1 MNKTLILF
9 LFSCVSIG
17 FNGAFSAITQATI
30 DQTSR
35 FRITNQCDKTLW
47 IQQDYKNKTND
58 PIVVEIPK
66 GAAYDYDIPDAG
78 LASTRFWPKSD
89 CNSHGYNCIVGEST
103 GVPDAERQGFQ
114 SGPYAPDINSKFEA
128 TWGCLKAIF
137 DNNPALCA
145 VNPSNTAQHLNADTW
160 WNGSA
165 VDGYTFPY
173 AINVK
178 NHNSTCMDLNTGAIL
193 ANPGVN
199 CGQLSIA
206 ACPTDTNLSTEGLY
220 NQINGVDV
228 THVNLQWIDP
238 RSSTP
243 TGCFSPCSKLTT
255 AQGSD
260 NGQTGGGWHTILGG
274 IVPQSPQAQMY
285 CCPTPPVSSGACSA
299 GAAARSSYSASV
311 HTVQQCDA
319 YTYAYDDAKGLA
331 RCGSQSRFE
340 VVFCPKTGSTPNVP
354 PPIPTQSVMMRLI
367 IPVHINVLVD
377 GVVVGN
383 NQSVGI
389 ANNSILSMAGGTNS
403 SCSLAVSAASQVSKL
418 TGSLCAQLT
427 IDNNAKTITVASSP
441 NTPPAPTNANQVQFD
456 MNTAVGI
463 TAYINDALIVNATP
477 MAMSA
482 LPKRSVLKA
491 SQGTKQ
497 GSCSLVINSDS
508 IDKGAGDL
516 CLRLNIVKDG
526 GGKLHVYLPADIPNM
541 GTVSPPP
548 VKPKYIVF
556 GMAPNV
562 YAYFK
567 SNLVTNGSE
576 ILLSSLAQDKQIN
589 LTAYQSQ
596 NSASC
601 IIGKT
606 GDTLSIV
613 PNTGLLCD
621 SGLVLMTESDGDY
634 FIGLPNPLPVRS
646 GSKAFGLGIAQGMS
660 VTINKQVIAWNSVN
674 KSVSLSEGITNIY
687 IKGNNKTVR
696 NCPVTRYG
704 SRLTWQ
710 KTAAC
715 TGLVYNGGI
724 IYFPAF

>member
-1 MNKTLILF
+1 MTVH
-9 LFSCVSIG
+9 S
-17 FNGAFSAITQATI
+17 AFSAVAQPAT

-35 FRITNQCDKTLW
+35 LRITNECDKTLW

-66 GAAYDYDIPDAG
+66 GLAYDYVIPDAG

-89 CNSHGYNCIVGEST
+89 CNAHGYNCLVGEST
-103 GVPDAERQGFQ
+103 GVPEAERQGFQ

-128 TWGCLKAIF
+128 TWGCSKTIF
-137 DNNPALCA
+137 DSNPALCA
-145 VNPSNTAQHLNADTW
+145 VNPSDPSQYLNAETW

-173 AINVK
+173 SIIVK
-178 NHNSTCMDLNTGAIL
+178 NHNATCMDLNKGTVL
-193 ANPGVN
+193 ASPGVN
-199 CGQLSIA
+199 CSKLSLA
-206 ACPTDTNLSTEGLY
+206 SCPSDANLSTEGLY

-228 THVNLQWIDP
+228 THVNLQWIDS
-238 RSSTP
+238 RSSMP

-260 NGQTGGGWHTILGG
+260 NGQIRGGWRTLLGG
-274 IVPQSPQAQMY
+274 LIPQSPQAQMY
-285 CCPTPPVSSGACSA
+285 CCPTPPVSSEACSA
-299 GAAARSSYSASV
+299 GPAARSSYSSSV

-331 RCGSQSRFE
+331 RCGAQSRFE
-340 VVFCPKTGSTPNVP
+340 VVFCPKSAPAPEPSPT
-354 PPIPTQSVMMRLI
+354 PTQSVMMRLI
-367 IPVHINVLVD
+367 IPADVAVLVD
-377 GVVVGN
+377 AVAGVN

-389 ANNSILSMAGGTNS
+389 ANNSILSTAAGTNS
-403 SCSLAVSAASQVSKL
+403 ACSLAVNAQSQVSKI

-427 IDNNAKTITVASSP
+427 IDNHAKTITLSSSA
-441 NTPPAPTNANQVQFD
+441 NNPPVPTGALRVQFN

-463 TAYINDALIVNATP
+463 SAYINEVMIVNATP
-477 MAMSA
+477 MLISN
-482 LPKRSVLKA
+482 LPKNSVLKA

-497 GSCSLVINSDS
+497 GTCSLVINSSS

-516 CLRLNIVKDG
+516 CSRLNIVKEG
-526 GGKLHVYLPADIPNM
+526 STNIHIYLPADIPNM
-541 GTVSPPP
+541 SPAMPLP

-556 GMAPNV
+556 GMDPST

-576 ILLSSLAQDKQIN
+576 IALSSLAQDKQIN
-589 LTAYQSQ
+589 LTAYQNQ
-596 NSASC
+596 KTASC

-613 PNTGLLCD
+613 PNTGLLCNT
-621 SGLVLMTESDGDY
+621 GLVLMTESDGDY
-634 FIGLPNPLPVRS
+634 FIGLPNPLPVPA
-646 GSKAFGLGIAQGMS
+646 GSKTFGLGIAQGMS
-660 VTINKQVIAWNSVN
+660 VTINKKVIAWSSLN
-674 KSVSLSEGITNIY
+674 KTVSLLEGVTNMY

-696 NCPVTRYG
+696 TCPVTRYG
-704 SRLTWQ
+704 SSLTWP

-715 TGLVYNGGI
+715 SGLVYNGGI
-724 IYFPAF
+724 LYFPAF